1 MKKHENFLSRKVIK
15 LSNSDTDL
23 KKLLGK
29 QQFTQS
35 VFYTYNEVNN
45 TFMFFTPTNSGVG
58 REILPIGIFSPLV
71 RQKIPYD
78 PQEVVETIA
87 DVISRSDFEFDLDD
101 EYEDED

>member
-1 MKKHENFLSRKVIK
+1 M
-15 LSNSDTDL
+15 SNSEF
-23 KKLLGK
+23 KKLIGK
-29 QQFTQS
+29 PQFCQS

-45 TFMFFTPTNSGVG
+45 TFMFFTPVESGVG

-87 DVISRSDFEFDLDD
+87 DVISRSDFEFDID
-101 EYEDED
+101 ELEDED

>member
-1 MKKHENFLSRKVIK
+1 
-15 LSNSDTDL
+15 LSNSDTDI

-58 REILPIGIFSPLV
+58 REILPIGILSPLV

-87 DVISRSDFEFDLDD
+87 DVISRSDFEFDIDD

>member
-1 MKKHENFLSRKVIK
+1 MKR
-15 LSNSDTDL
+15 SDI
-23 KKLLGK
+23 KKLIGK
-29 QQFTQS
+29 QQFNQS

-45 TFMFFTPTNSGVG
+45 TFMFFTPTNCGVG

-87 DVISRSDFEFDLDD
+87 DVISRSDFEFDIDELEDD
-101 EYEDED
+101 A

>member
-1 MKKHENFLSRKVIK
+1 MKQELTFSIRKV
-15 LSNSDTDL
+15 LNLNSSDI
-23 KKLLGK
+23 KKLIGK
-29 QQFTQS
+29 QQFNQS

-87 DVISRSDFEFDLDD
+87 DVISRSDFEFDID
-101 EYEDED
+101 ELEDED

>member
-1 MKKHENFLSRKVIK
+1 M
-15 LSNSDTDL
+15 SNSEF
-23 KKLLGK
+23 KKLIGK
-29 QQFTQS
+29 PQFSQS

-45 TFMFFTPTNSGVG
+45 TFMFFTPVEAGVG

-87 DVISRSDFEFDLDD
+87 DVISRSDFEFDID
-101 EYEDED
+101 ELEDED

>member
-29 QQFTQS
+29 QQFNQS

-45 TFMFFTPTNSGVG
+45 TFMFFTPTNTGIG

-87 DVISRSDFEFDLDD
+87 DVISRSDFEFDID

>member
-1 MKKHENFLSRKVIK
+1 MKR
-15 LSNSDTDL
+15 SDI
-23 KKLLGK
+23 KKLIGK
-29 QQFTQS
+29 QQFNQS

-45 TFMFFTPTNSGVG
+45 TFMFFSPTNAGVG

-87 DVISRSDFEFDLDD
+87 DVISRSDFEFDID
-101 EYEDED
+101 ELEDED

>member
-1 MKKHENFLSRKVIK
+1 M
-15 LSNSDTDL
+15 SNSEF
-23 KKLLGK
+23 KKLIGK
-29 QQFTQS
+29 SQFNQS

-45 TFMFFTPTNSGVG
+45 TFMFFTPTNTGVG

-87 DVISRSDFEFDLDD
+87 DVISRSDFEFDID

>member
-1 MKKHENFLSRKVIK
+1 M
-15 LSNSDTDL
+15 NSSDI
-23 KKLLGK
+23 KKLIGN
-29 QQFTQS
+29 QQFNQS
-35 VFYTYNEVNN
+35 IFYTYNEVNN

-87 DVISRSDFEFDLDD
+87 DVMSQSDVAFDIDEEDD
-101 EYEDED
+101 EY

>member
-1 MKKHENFLSRKVIK
+1 MKLLEIFCKRKVFK
-15 LSNSDTDL
+15 LSNSEF
-23 KKLLGK
+23 KKLIGK
-29 QQFTQS
+29 SQFNQS

-45 TFMFFTPTNSGVG
+45 TFMFFTPTNTGVG

-87 DVISRSDFEFDLDD
+87 DVISRSDFEFDID

>member
-1 MKKHENFLSRKVIK
+1 M
-15 LSNSDTDL
+15 SNSEF
-23 KKLLGK
+23 KKLIGK
-29 QQFTQS
+29 SQFTQS

-45 TFMFFTPTNSGVG
+45 TFMFFTSTNSGVG

-87 DVISRSDFEFDLDD
+87 DVISRSDFEFDID
-101 EYEDED
+101 ELEDED

>member
-1 MKKHENFLSRKVIK
+1 MTFSTRKVSK
-15 LSNSDTDL
+15 LNSSDI
-23 KKLLGK
+23 KKLIGK
-29 QQFTQS
+29 QQFNQS

-87 DVISRSDFEFDLDD
+87 DVISRSDFEFDID
-101 EYEDED
+101 ELEDED